1 MTTTNALTL
10 LLREAGLKKPVDFN
24 VLPIEKNRAEMMDFS
39 KVLDQVG
46 TAVSAEKTET
56 KNEYRPVE
64 TLKTNE
70 NTDDSK
76 LQKEEFGSKISE
88 KIKSKDSKTV
98 EDEVVAES
106 VERFHEEMIA
116 VLCEA
121 LNVTLEELISG
132 MQDLGLN
139 VEDLLQP
146 SNLANL
152 FVSFGEDVGVTD
164 ILMSEEF
171 QMVRT
176 QMEQILTAL
185 SEELD
190 IPVDELVDIVE

>member
-10 LLREAGLKKPVDFN
+10 LLRESGLKKPVDFN

-46 TAVSAEKTET
+46 TAVSAEKTDT
-56 KNEYRPVE
+56 KNENRPVE

-70 NTDDSK
+70 NTYDTK

-106 VERFHEEMIA
+106 VERFNEEMIA
-116 VLCEA
+116 ILCEA
-121 LNVTLEELISG
+121 LNVTPEELISG
-132 MQDLGLN
+132 MQELGLS
-139 VEDLLQP
+139 V
-146 SNLANL
+146 
-152 FVSFGEDVGVTD
+152 
-164 ILMSEEF
+164 I
-171 QMVRT
+171 
-176 QMEQILTAL
+176 
-185 SEELD
+185 
-190 IPVDELVDIVE
+190 